1 MTECARQRRLVNTRL
16 RRHFKFEP
24 PIGRVFKIRGLL
36 NLPNDNA
43 TGETMT
49 TQAIQKTRQP
59 IFDRAQRTQDY
70 LLVSSFGLWALLLG
84 ASPVLA
90 FRMLLAS

>member
-1 MTECARQRRLVNTRL
+1 MTAQT
-16 RRHFKFEP
+16 
-24 PIGRVFKIRGLL
+24 
-36 NLPNDNA
+36 
-43 TGETMT
+43 
-49 TQAIQKTRQP
+49 IQKANHR

-90 FRMLLAS
+90 FRMLMAS